1 MLPSAFLHVQA
12 SRMKFPFA
20 RLLSPTFLLV
30 ATVSFLPAPARAA
43 DEVPADLKYRVIRRL
58 PLEGE
63 TGWDYLIAS
72 GEKRRLY
79 ITRGTHVSV
88 LDADSGDVVGK
99 VADTPGVHGVALAP
113 ALGRGF
119 TSNGRDDT
127 VTVFDLKTLAPIT
140 KVKTGANPDAIIY
153 EPTTRRV
160 FVFNG
165 RSKDAT
171 VIDAERDT
179 VAGGFPVGGK
189 PEFAAVDGAGMVYVN
204 VEDTNE
210 VLAIEAKSM
219 TVKSRWPLAPGTDP
233 TGLAIDPKSRRL
245 FVGCGNKQLVIL
257 NADNGKVVT
266 TLEIGAGVDAVEFDA
281 LAGGIFTSNG
291 VDGTL
296 TVGRMDTP
304 EKFRVVDTV
313 PTQKGGRTMA
323 FDPWTRHIFIVNA
336 KYGPPP
342 AATTEQPNPRPAILP
357 GSVSLLELA
366 PVAEVR

>member
-1 MLPSAFLHVQA
+1 MNL
-12 SRMKFPFA
+12 
-20 RLLSPTFLLV
+20 RLLKRLS
-30 ATVSFLPAPARAA
+30 LPLILAGFGLPPASTARAA
-43 DEVPADLKYRVIRRL
+43 DEIPPELKYRVLRRV

-63 TGWDYLIAS
+63 TGWDYLVAS

-79 ITRGTHVSV
+79 VTRGTHVSV

-119 TSNGRDDT
+119 TSNGRDDS
-127 VTVFDLKTLAPIT
+127 VTIFDLKSLAPIG

-153 EPTTRRV
+153 EPVTRRV

-165 RSKDAT
+165 RSKDAS

-179 VAGGFPVGGK
+179 VLGTLPVGGK
-189 PEFAAVDGAGMVYVN
+189 PEFAAVDGAGMVFVN
-204 VEDTNE
+204 IEDTNE
-210 VLAIEAKSM
+210 LLAIEAKSM
-219 TVKSRWPLAPGTDP
+219 TIKSRWPLAPGTDP

-245 FVGCGNKQLVIL
+245 FVGCGNKQLVVV
-257 NADNGKVVT
+257 NADTGKVVT
-266 TLEIGAGVDAVEFDA
+266 TLDIGAGVDAVEFDA
-281 LAGGIFTSNG
+281 LVGGIFTSNG

-296 TVGRMDTP
+296 TLARQESP
-304 EKFRVVDTV
+304 EKFRGVDTV

-323 FDPWTRHIFIVNA
+323 FDSWTRHIFIVAA

-342 AATTEQPNPRPAILP
+342 AATAEQPNPRPPILA
-357 GSVSLLELA
+357 GSVSLIELA
-366 PVAEVR
+366 PLAEVR